1 MPSRQGETQLR
12 VVHPLSPRQG
22 ETQVRGVLGLPLGQV
37 ERQLHGCKAARAG
50 QPEIKLEP
58 EIEQEPFIIRGY
70 FGLDN

>member
-1 MPSRQGETQLR
+1 M
-12 VVHPLSPRQG
+12 
-22 ETQVRGVLGLPLGQV
+22 QVRGVQGLPPRQV
-37 ERQLHGCKAARAG
+37 ERQLHGCKAARAC

>member
-1 MPSRQGETQLR
+1 M
-12 VVHPLSPRQG
+12 
-22 ETQVRGVLGLPLGQV
+22 QVRGVQGLPPRQV